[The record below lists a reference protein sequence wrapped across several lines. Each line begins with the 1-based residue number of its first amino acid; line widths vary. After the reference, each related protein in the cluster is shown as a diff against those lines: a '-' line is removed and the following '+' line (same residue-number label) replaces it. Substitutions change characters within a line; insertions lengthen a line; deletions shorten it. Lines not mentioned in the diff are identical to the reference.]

1 MKQFN
6 YDLLENR
13 KDQLEQDNSGK
24 DRVYH
29 SPNGTYPSIT
39 NLLYHM
45 ISKPGIEAWRA
56 KIGKEA
62 ADKISHR
69 AARRGTNIH
78 GILEKYLRGDKNY
91 L

>member
-13 KDQLEQDNSGK
+13 KDQIEQDNSSE

-29 SPNGTYPSIT
+29 APNGIYPSVT

-45 ISKPGIEAWRA
+45 ISKKNIQAWRD
-56 KIGKEA
+56 KIGHEE

-69 AARRGTNIH
+69 AARRGTNVH
-78 GILEKYLRGDKNY
+78 GVIEKYLPK
-91 L
+91 

>member
-1 MKQFN
+1 MKKFN

-13 KDQLEQDNSGK
+13 KDQLEQDNSSE

-45 ISKPGIEAWRA
+45 ITKPGIEAWRE
-56 KIGKEA
+56 KIGKEE
-62 ADKISHR
+62 ADG
-69 AARRGTNIH
+69 A
-78 GILEKYLRGDKNY
+78 LEIWEKLLVVNMQKW

>member
-13 KDQLEQDNSGK
+13 KDQLEQDNSSE

-56 KIGKEA
+56 KNWEKEA
-62 ADKISHR
+62 ADKKFSHR
-69 AARRGTNIH
+69 ASKAW
-78 GILEKYLRGDKNY
+78 Y
-91 L
+91 

>member
-13 KDQLEQDNSGK
+13 KDQLEQDNSSE

-45 ISKPGIEAWRA
+45 ITKPGI
-56 KIGKEA
+56 
-62 ADKISHR
+62 
-69 AARRGTNIH
+69 
-78 GILEKYLRGDKNY
+78 
-91 L
+91 

>member
-13 KDQLEQDNSGK
+13 KDQLEQDNSSE

-45 ISKPGIEAWRA
+45 ITKPGM
-56 KIGKEA
+56 K
-62 ADKISHR
+62 
-69 AARRGTNIH
+69 RGERK
-78 GILEKYLRGDKNY
+78 LEKKKQIRFLDELQGVVLRFME
-91 L
+91 

>member
-45 ISKPGIEAWRA
+45 ISKQGIEAWREN
-56 KIGKEA
+56 IGKEK
-62 ADKISHR
+62 ADKI
-69 AARRGTNIH
+69 
-78 GILEKYLRGDKNY
+78 
-91 L
+91 